1 MTMVLEA
8 LDDGCR
14 GRSGF
19 RELCDGGEKKSK
31 ASGKLVSFKLLRT
44 TAVC

>member
-1 MTMVLEA
+1 MTGVGAEVAFVSFATEA
-8 LDDGCR
+8 K
-14 GRSGF
+14 
-19 RELCDGGEKKSK
+19 KKSK